1 MFIFWLIMRIL
12 IKKEDDSWFGI
23 IDKYEEIEK
32 EKEEE
37 YD

>member
-1 MFIFWLIMRIL
+1 MLIFWLIMRIL
-12 IKKEDDSWFGI
+12 IKKEDDSRFGI

-32 EKEEE
+32 EEEE